1 LRDDLLNLGYGRSDQ
16 RASAEPDD
24 PVATEAAMTLPY
36 ETQRPIVSDDILVV
50 VVYLL
55 YCVGYFTGISA
66 LIGVIIAHVKVDD
79 TDPVLRSH
87 YQFQIRTFWIGLL
100 YLAIGIPLCV
110 VLIGIPILA
119 WWLVWSLIRI
129 IKGIMSIN
137 EYKPIANPRSWVF
150 G

>member
-1 LRDDLLNLGYGRSDQ
+1 MWPERPRGSLS
-16 RASAEPDD
+16 PTI
-24 PVATEAAMTLPY
+24 PVAKEAAMTLSC
-36 ETQRPIVSDDILVV
+36 ETQRPIVSDNSLAII
-50 VVYLL
+50 VYAL
-55 YCVGYFTGISA
+55 YCGGYFTGISA

-100 YLAIGIPLCV
+100 YLAIGIPLSM

-119 WWLVWSLIRI
+119 WWFLWSLIRI
-129 IKGIMSIN
+129 VKGILLVSEHKSIL
-137 EYKPIANPRSWVF
+137 NPTSWLF